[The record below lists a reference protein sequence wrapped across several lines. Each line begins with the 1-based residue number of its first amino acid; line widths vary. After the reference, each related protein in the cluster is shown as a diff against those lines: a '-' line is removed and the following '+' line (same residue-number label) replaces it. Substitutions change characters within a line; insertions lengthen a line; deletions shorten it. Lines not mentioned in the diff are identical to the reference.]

1 MRLVDAAVPLVAE
14 AQLSHALLSA
24 RTYKTAAT
32 SSQNTLIPLSVVR
45 CRLIPEDAG
54 LCVRFYPC
62 PLDALDTPE
71 KMVSIFI
78 PRCGVHCFGRGLSAG
93 GSHSAV
99 SDAPRHTSLETS
111 ERETQ
116 MPTTIVD
123 VAVPAGVGPGDIVS
137 FQDASG
143 STLEVTVPEGLAEG
157 DVFQVAVN
165 EAGAVHPLAALNA
178 YVQARAA
185 SGDVMDKFVAWF
197 EREEVGA
204 KIDRFVE
211 LNAATIGSAAA
222 DQEQSLD
229 WWPLYQAYQT
239 QFDELLQEF
248 LDEAQCTAEEFL
260 AAADGAEGMNN
271 MYLKLF
277 LAHSDY
283 QVFIDQMGEKFREQ
297 KALGR
302 V

>member
-1 MRLVDAAVPLVAE
+1 VLRD
-14 AQLSHALLSA
+14 
-24 RTYKTAAT
+24 K
-32 SSQNTLIPLSVVR
+32 
-45 CRLIPEDAG
+45 
-54 LCVRFYPC
+54 
-62 PLDALDTPE
+62 
-71 KMVSIFI
+71 
-78 PRCGVHCFGRGLSAG
+78 
-93 GSHSAV
+93 
-99 SDAPRHTSLETS
+99 APRHTSIETS
-111 ERETQ
+111 ERETH

-157 DVFQVAVN
+157 DVFQVEVN

-229 WWPLYQAYQT
+229 WWPLYQAYQN

-260 AAADGAEGMNN
+260 AAAHGAEGMNN

>member
-1 MRLVDAAVPLVAE
+1 MDAA
-14 AQLSHALLSA
+14 
-24 RTYKTAAT
+24 
-32 SSQNTLIPLSVVR
+32 
-45 CRLIPEDAG
+45 D
-54 LCVRFYPC
+54 
-62 PLDALDTPE
+62 
-71 KMVSIFI
+71 
-78 PRCGVHCFGRGLSAG
+78 
-93 GSHSAV
+93 SHSSLAR

-143 STLEVTVPEGLAEG
+143 CTLEVTVPEGLAEG